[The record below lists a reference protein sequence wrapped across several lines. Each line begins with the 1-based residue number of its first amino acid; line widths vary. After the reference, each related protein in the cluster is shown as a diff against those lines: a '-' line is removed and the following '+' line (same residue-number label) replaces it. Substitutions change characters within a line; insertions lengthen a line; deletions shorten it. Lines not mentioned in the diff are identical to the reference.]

1 MATTTTTVHGAGPF
15 AGSRSFISRLREGDE
30 IVRLI
35 TFLFA
40 ASVVLVTLLLV
51 FELWIGSTLPR
62 HKFGFHFFVTSVWDP
77 ISDQFGALTF
87 IYGTVVTAGISLIL
101 AVPLGIGAA
110 IFLAE
115 LAPAG
120 SPTCCNFSLICSPPF
135 PASSTACLAYS
146 SSFR

>member
-1 MATTTTTVHGAGPF
+1 M
-15 AGSRSFISRLREGDE
+15 RRLREGDE
-30 IVRLI
+30 IVRLV

-40 ASVVLVTLLLV
+40 AFVVLVTLLLI
-51 FELWIGSTLPR
+51 FELWVGSALPR

-77 ISDQFGALTF
+77 ISDQFGALPF

-115 LAPAG
+115 LAPARVSDVLQFFIDLLAAVPCVIYGVLG
-120 SPTCCNFSLICSPPF
+120 SCANI
-135 PASSTACLAYS
+135 SS
-146 SSFR
+146 RP

>member
-1 MATTTTTVHGAGPF
+1 V
-15 AGSRSFISRLREGDE
+15 GSRSFISRLREGDE

-77 ISDQFGALTF
+77 IADQFGALPF
-87 IYGTVVTAGISLIL
+87 IYGTLVTAGVSLAL
-101 AVPLGIGAA
+101 AVPSGSARPFSLPSWPPLGCRT
-110 IFLAE
+110 
-115 LAPAG
+115 P
-120 SPTCCNFSLICSPPF
+120 CNFSLTCWPPF
-135 PASSTACLAYS
+135 PALSMVCSAYS